1 MDYGTQSQESFD
13 TKGEKVS
20 QCDSLRARVGTQVHL
35 QLHMGRIPASI
46 FCFIGK
52 GISYKAKKA
61 AAHGSS
67 PQPQPLLLKN
77 RYLFYECFYF
87 VVNAFCIKLI
97 LVKQLKRRS

>member
-1 MDYGTQSQESFD
+1 MARNHKNRSTQ
-13 TKGEKVS
+13 KEKKCHNVTLCAPVWARKCIFNS
-20 QCDSLRARVGTQVHL
+20 TWVASLR
-35 QLHMGRIPASI
+35 SI

-67 PQPQPLLLKN
+67 PQPQLLLLKN